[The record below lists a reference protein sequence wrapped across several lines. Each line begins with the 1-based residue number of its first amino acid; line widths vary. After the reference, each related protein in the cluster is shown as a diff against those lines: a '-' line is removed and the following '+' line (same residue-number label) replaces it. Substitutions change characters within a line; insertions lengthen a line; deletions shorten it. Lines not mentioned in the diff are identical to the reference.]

1 MKYLKIF
8 WIFILCIPII
18 IQAEDEIWNAF
29 QIQPEVTHQYQP
41 EYGQVDSKGDLNLQI
56 PIMTVPGRGGLD
68 YQIVFQYHSGITV
81 DQHATWLGL
90 GWSFDPGSIT
100 RDVKGSV
107 IIGNEPM
114 GVDFPYK
121 HDPLQSNLEDYAH
134 DVYYLHIDNRTIP
147 FFEKYMPSLID
158 DLYPINDYFYTVPW
172 RPWKIDP
179 IGVDE
184 IVVEG
189 DSTQKVKSPGVY
201 IPVEDYEGFIVM
213 KENGI
218 RYVYEMPTLA
228 YYINIAAGYYAPPLP
243 NLENHFVS
251 TWRLRAILGTD
262 YSSENLIP
270 GLYESG
276 SWIRFDYDYLGID
289 GQVKSVADPS
299 PSATRTLT
307 QLTYLY
313 KIFTP
318 THEATIITSDR
329 DDRDACDYR
338 YVCIHKKME
347 RIELRHRDE
356 GGLAIENDPYEVV
369 QLGFGDIG
377 DDKKILLNS
386 INIYD
391 ENEQNSSKYTFNYWL
406 QEDGINFLDPY
417 YAVDIGIVDDFGYL
431 NTNVFGTVRDNPNG
445 DKKSAKAWSLKQIVY
460 PTGGSET
467 FYYENDSIQTGS
479 YAFKHYIHSS
489 GIEQDKVYVINSNN
503 NLQGGIRV
511 KKIERSDGINSPSEY
526 CYKYSIGKLTAVPY
540 HYLYY
545 ALNTRKAL
553 HNSGARNHATV
564 YYDTVSTYNPD
575 GSYEVSE
582 YRTDERCNV
591 LCFSV
596 YPATYFSVLQDNS
609 DWNWGE
615 LLSSKYYQND
625 DDIVKKIENTYTSNS
640 FLHRILSD
648 NWTESSSYKI
658 YHYTGL
664 QLLNSEY
671 ISDYDPNLSSTY
683 VDRLTQYTYLN
694 SAFVKT
700 KTESGVLPY
709 PITEYTYAHEIA
721 EYSDMKDQMNMLSQI
736 AQETVSDNS
745 GNDRSSIVTTWKNDW
760 SVDYNGWEPHKIYQ
774 WKENDGEGVYNLPG
788 FSFTYWSVDV
798 EPTEPEWL
806 RVLKIHDRDE
816 HGNILKTEDAVATL
830 THTQWGYNEALPEMN
845 IVNASDG
852 DFGFQNLEKGWQDWE
867 QGGSGITDD
876 LAFTGTHSAHCN
888 ETYGPTKNFLV
899 SEGVDKN
906 KTYIADGWIKRIS
919 GEAKI
924 ALSVRNSTN
933 DVLFSKTK
941 IINTGDKW
949 QYICVEVTSEE
960 MDDLEGISYIRLF
973 CGFPYSGNEGYVDDV
988 RFYPQ
993 NALMTTNTYNPKTF
1007 QVASSSDG
1015 NNVPSF
1021 TRYDG
1026 FGRPME
1032 TLNAQKN
1039 LINHVSYY
1047 YSRNGNGD
1055 VFNPGDPNYVKS
1067 MSISEELFREDFEYE
1082 DSPLNHDWVIFDGS
1096 GTINTS
1102 YDNVLSS
1109 RILHKEGGLF
1119 FGIEYPGARNLDED
1133 SPHLWVKVKS
1143 DDLFF
1148 FIVRIRATDQ
1158 TEYFLRYEPND
1169 GTPAVNG
1176 EFVYHYLGTEYQDG
1190 YWHSFNRDLRKDL
1203 ELTGKSFECVR
1214 WFRIYSDCEIDDIRL
1229 TDVPTTQVV
1238 YTDGLGRE
1246 IQTQTWDGDG
1256 DILVEKDY
1264 NQMGKVMRQLK
1275 PKRFT
1280 TGTLHNYRT
1289 SVSGD
1294 WELYSY
1300 YNEPMT
1306 RLYRVT
1312 HPYGSSYIEYAYG
1325 VATFDGNLHQY
1336 TQIKDEEYTISK
1348 QYFDVFGNK
1357 RGGKSAVNTDDEIL
1371 WTQEYDIFG
1380 NVGKNKPPNFYEPPS
1395 GNSNDYESDYTYN
1408 TLGQMVKKETPDE
1421 ETSKYVYDNAGNL
1434 RYSQNAQ
1441 QATSEGSYNFT
1452 VYYYD
1457 KQNRITLTG
1466 EEKDDFNWQGTQPSI
1481 NNTTYGQ
1488 EANEWRIKYYYDQN
1502 FVTDVDN
1509 YCQGRLTMTEI
1520 NEDEDA
1526 EPEHVTKYVYDM
1538 FGNVKEKW
1546 ITIDQDDA
1554 SAEANVVRHE
1564 YDLLGREVAMSY
1576 PSGHSLN
1583 RIYNEVGQLEKIV
1596 SPEYVFSN
1604 VLVEVKVFLEGPY
1617 NQSTGQMRTDLN
1629 TGGYIPKT
1637 SPYTEDP
1644 RTVESIPSD
1653 VVDWVLVQLRQIPDG
1668 QALTSRSA
1676 FLRKDGC
1683 IVADDGTTPKIRMKA
1698 VDRNYYIVIDHRNH
1712 LAVMSANFVTL
1723 NGSSSVC
1730 YDFTTSDSQFY
1741 KDWGISQIDS
1751 NVWGMITGDTDNSG
1765 SVGASDRNRTWN
1777 DRTKIGYYDTDCDMS
1792 TTVGA
1797 SDRNITWNKRT
1808 KITHVP

>member
-1 MKYLKIF
+1 MKYLFIF
-8 WIFILCIPII
+8 WTFILSIPFFLH
-18 IQAEDEIWNAF
+18 AADDEVWNVF

-41 EYGQVDSKGDLNLQI
+41 EYGQVDAKGNLNLEI

-121 HDPLQSNLEDYAH
+121 VPFDHSNFEPYAH
-134 DVYYLHIDNRTIP
+134 DEYYLHIDGRTVP
-147 FFEKYMPSLID
+147 FFEKYETTDLD
-158 DLYPINDYFYTVPW
+158 DLYPENEFFYTVPW

-179 IGVDE
+179 IGADVIEVAD
-184 IVVEG
+184 I
-189 DSTQKVKSPGVY
+189 STQKQKNPDL
-201 IPVEDYEGFIVM
+201 ITDVEDYEGFVVT

-228 YYINIAAGYYAPPLP
+228 YYINISAQGPLLP

-276 SWIRFDYDYLGID
+276 SWIRFDYDYPGE
-289 GQVKSVADPS
+289 GSVYSVAGPS
-299 PSATRTLT
+299 NSPTRTLT

-329 DDRDACDYR
+329 TDRDAKDYQGNF
-338 YVCIHKKME
+338 IHKKME
-347 RIELRHRDE
+347 RIELRHRNE
-356 GGLAIENDPYEVV
+356 GGLAIENDPYQVV
-369 QLGFGDIG
+369 QLGFDDIG
-377 DDKKILLNS
+377 DDQKILLQS
-386 INIYD
+386 IDIYD
-391 ENEQNSSKYTFNYWL
+391 QNEENLLKYTFDYWL
-406 QEDGINFLDPY
+406 QEDGNGFLNPY
-417 YAVDIGIVDDFGYL
+417 LAMDGGKLDDFGYL
-431 NTNVFGTVRDNPNG
+431 NTAVTGIDRDNPNE
-445 DKKSAKAWSLKQIVY
+445 DKKSAKAWSLKQIEY

-467 FYYENDSIQTGS
+467 FYYENDSIQIDS

-503 NLQGGIRV
+503 NLQGGIRIKRIV
-511 KKIERSDGINSPSEY
+511 RSDGINSPSEY
-526 CYKYSIGKLTAVPY
+526 RYKYSIGKLTAVPY

-545 ALNTRKAL
+545 ALNYKKAL
-553 HNSGARNHATV
+553 HNSGARNHAAV
-564 YYDTVSTYNPD
+564 YYDTVTKYNPD
-575 GSYEVSE
+575 GNYEVSE

-596 YPATYFSVLQDNS
+596 YPATYFSILQDNG

-615 LLSSKYYQND
+615 LLSLKYYQND

-640 FLHRILSD
+640 FVHRILSD
-648 NWTESSSYKI
+648 NWSELSSYKI
-658 YHYTGL
+658 YYYTGL

-671 ISDYDPNLSSTY
+671 ICDYDPNLSSTY

-700 KTESGVLPY
+700 KTESGASPY
-709 PITEYTYAHEIA
+709 PITEYTYVHEIA
-721 EYSDMKDQMNMLSQI
+721 EYSGMKNQMNMLSQI
-736 AQETVSDNS
+736 AQETISDNS
-745 GNDRSSIVTTWKNDW
+745 GNDRFATVTTWKNDW
-760 SVDYNGWEPHKIYQ
+760 GVEYSGWEPHKTYQ
-774 WKENDGEGVYNLPG
+774 WKEDDGEGVYSLPD
-788 FSFTYWSVDV
+788 FNFTSWSGEG
-798 EPTEPEWL
+798 EPPANSEWI
-806 RVLKIHDRDE
+806 RKSKIYKRNE
-816 HGNILKTEDAVATL
+816 NGNILKTEDANTALV
-830 THTQWGYNEALPEMN
+830 HTQWGYNDALPVMG

-852 DFGFQNLEKGWQDWE
+852 DFGFQNLEIDWPDWE
-867 QGGSGITDD
+867 PGGSEITGEI
-876 LAFTGTHSAHCN
+876 AFTGTNSAYCD
-888 ETYGPTKNFLV
+888 EDFGPTKNFYV

-906 KTYIADGWIKRIS
+906 KIYIADGWIKRIN

-924 ALSVRNSTN
+924 ALSVRDNSGN
-933 DVLFSKTK
+933 ELAGKTK
-941 IINTGDKW
+941 VIGIGEDW
-949 QYICVEVTSEE
+949 QYIRVELTPADMVLLPSN
-960 MDDLEGISYIRLF
+960 GYIRLF
-973 CGFPYSGNEGYVDDV
+973 CGFPYTGNEGYVDDV

-993 NALMTTNTYNPKTF
+993 EALIATNTYDPKTF

-1021 TRYDG
+1021 NKYDG
-1026 FGRPME
+1026 FGRTVE
-1032 TLNAQKN
+1032 KLNGQGN

-1055 VFNPGDPNYVKS
+1055 VFNPDDPNYVKS
-1067 MSISEELFREDFEYE
+1067 MSISEESFREDFEYE
-1082 DSPLNHDWVIFDGS
+1082 DDPVNHEWTIYDPS
-1096 GTINTS
+1096 GTMETV
-1102 YDNVLSS
+1102 YDDILFSRVLHTETNDE
-1109 RILHKEGGLF
+1109 LG
-1119 FGIEYPGARNLDED
+1119 FGIKYPETDILNIN
-1133 SPHLWVKVKS
+1133 SPHLWVKIKDV
-1143 DDLFF
+1143 DQFVF
-1148 FIVRIRATDQ
+1148 YVRVRATDQ
-1158 TEYFLRYEPND
+1158 NEYYIRYEPNE
-1169 GTPAVNG
+1169 GTPYEDG
-1176 EFVYHYLGTEYQDG
+1176 VYVYQFLGTEYRNGD
-1190 YWHSFNRDLRKDL
+1190 WHTFERDLGSDL
-1203 ELTGKSFECVR
+1203 LLTGKIFESVL
-1214 WFRIYSDCEIDDIRL
+1214 WFCIRGDYNLDEIRL
-1229 TDVPTTQVV
+1229 TDNPITSMV
-1238 YTDGLGRE
+1238 YTDGLNRE
-1246 IQTQTWDGDG
+1246 IQTQTWDRDG

-1264 NQMGKVMRQLK
+1264 NQMGKVMKQLK

-1280 TGTLHNYRT
+1280 TGTLHTYRT

-1294 WELYSY
+1294 WEIYSY

-1306 RLYRVT
+1306 RLYRFT
-1312 HPYGSSYIEYAYG
+1312 HPYGSSYIEYGYG
-1325 VATFDGNLHQY
+1325 AEMFDGNLHQY
-1336 TQIKDEEYTISK
+1336 TQIKDEKNTISK

-1380 NVGKNKPPNFYEPPS
+1380 NVERNKPPNFYDPPS
-1395 GNSNDYESDYTYN
+1395 GNGSDYESDYTYN
-1408 TLGQMVKKETPDE
+1408 TLGQVVKKETPDE
-1421 ETSKYVYDNAGNL
+1421 NIAKSVYDNNGNL
-1434 RYSQNAQ
+1434 VYNQNAQ
-1441 QATSEGSYNFT
+1441 QRANGYDFT
-1452 VYYYD
+1452 VYWYD
-1457 KQNRITLTG
+1457 AHNRVTHIG
-1466 EEKDDFNWQGTQPSI
+1466 EEENTNWSI
-1481 NNTTYGQ
+1481 TSPDVAQSHSYG
-1488 EANEWRIKYYYDQN
+1488 NGPDEWRVKYYYDEN
-1502 FVTDVDN
+1502 YVPDAEN

-1526 EPEHVTKYVYDM
+1526 DPEHVIKYVYDM

-1546 ITIDQDDA
+1546 ITIDQDDP
-1554 SAEANVVRHE
+1554 SAEAKVVRHE

-1617 NQSTGQMRTDLN
+1617 NQGTGQMRTDLN

-1644 RTVESIPSD
+1644 RTVESIPAD

-1668 QALTSRSA
+1668 QALASQSA

-1698 VDRNYYIVIDHRNH
+1698 VEGTYYIVIDHRNH
-1712 LAVMSANFVTL
+1712 LAVMSANSIAL
-1723 NGSSSVC
+1723 YGISSMC
-1730 YDFTTSDSQFY
+1730 YDFTTSESKFY
-1741 KDWGISQIDS
+1741 KNWGISQVKS
-1751 NVWGMITGDTDNSG
+1751 NVWGMVTGDTDNSG

-1777 DRTKIGYYDTDCDMS
+1777 DRTKIGYYNADCDLS
-1792 TTVGA
+1792 STVGA